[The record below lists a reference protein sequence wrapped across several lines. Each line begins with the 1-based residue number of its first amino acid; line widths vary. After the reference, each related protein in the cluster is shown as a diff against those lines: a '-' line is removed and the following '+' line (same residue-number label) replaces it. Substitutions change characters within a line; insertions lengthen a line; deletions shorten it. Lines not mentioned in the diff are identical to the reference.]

1 MKKEIRQT
9 TESPAV
15 DKESRRVEGYAA
27 LFNSSSV
34 PLVDWDGTFTE
45 TIAPGAF
52 DGVAEVSDVKC
63 LLNHD
68 TSRGLLARARNGKG
82 SLSLTVDERGLKYAF
97 DAPKTA
103 LGDELL
109 EGIRRGDISGSSFAF
124 TVAKDTWEK
133 LSDGTYARTIDKVER
148 LYDVSPVYDPAY
160 PETTVDARGLEELRS
175 AEKSEAEKCSTK
187 MSNRTDETKAL
198 YL

>member
-1 MKKEIRQT
+1 M
-9 TESPAV
+9 
-15 DKESRRVEGYAA
+15 EGYAA

-34 PLVDWDGTFTE
+34 PLLSLDGAFTE
-45 TIAPGAF
+45 TIATGAF
-52 DGVAEVSDVKC
+52 DGVVEVSDVKC
-63 LLNHD
+63 TLNHD
-68 TSRGLLARARNGKG
+68 TGRGLLARARNGKG
-82 SLSLTVDERGLKYAF
+82 SLTLTVDERGLKYAF
-97 DAPKTA
+97 DAPNTS

-133 LSDGTYARTIDKVER
+133 LRDGTYARTIEKIER

-160 PETTVDARGLEELRS
+160 PETTVDVRGLEELRS
-175 AEKSEAEKCSTK
+175 AEKCSTE

>member
-1 MKKEIRQT
+1 MKEIRQT
-9 TESPAV
+9 TDAPTI

-34 PLVDWDGTFTE
+34 PLLALAGTFTE

-52 DGVAEVSDVKC
+52 DGVAEISDVKC

-68 TSRGLLARARNGKG
+68 AGRGLLARARNGRG
-82 SLSLTVDERGLKYAF
+82 SLSLTIDERGLKYAF
-97 DAPKTA
+97 DAPNTA

-124 TVAKDTWEK
+124 TVSKDTWEK
-133 LSDGTYARTIDKVER
+133 LGDGTYARTIEKVER

-175 AEKSEAEKCSTK
+175 AEKEEMEKCSTK

>member
-1 MKKEIRQT
+1 MKEIRST
-9 TESPAV
+9 TDAPEV
-15 DKESRRVEGYAA
+15 QEESRHVEGYAA

-34 PLVDWDGTFTE
+34 SLRDWDGTFTE

-52 DGVAEVSDVKC
+52 DGVPEVSDVKC

-68 TSRGLLARARNGKG
+68 TGRGLLARARNGKG
-82 SLSLTVDERGLKYAF
+82 SLTLTVNERGLKYAF
-97 DAPKTA
+97 DAPNTA

-124 TVAKDTWEK
+124 TVSKDTWEK
-133 LSDGTYARTIDKVER
+133 LGDGTYARTIEKVER
-148 LYDVSPVYDPAY
+148 IYDVSPVYDPAY

-175 AEKSEAEKCSTK
+175 AEEAAAEKCSTK

>member
-1 MKKEIRQT
+1 MKEIRQT
-9 TESPAV
+9 TDAPTI

-34 PLVDWDGTFTE
+34 PIVDWDGTFTE

-82 SLSLTVDERGLKYAF
+82 SLSLTIDERGLKYAF
-97 DAPKTA
+97 DAPNTA

-124 TVAKDTWEK
+124 AVSKDTWEK
-133 LSDGTYARTIDKVER
+133 LGDGTYARTIEKVER

-160 PETTVDARGLEELRS
+160 PETTVDVRGLEELRS
-175 AEKSEAEKCSTK
+175 SEKEEKEKCSTK

>member
-1 MKKEIRQT
+1 MKEIRQT
-9 TESPAV
+9 TDAPTI
-15 DKESRRVEGYAA
+15 DKEGRHVEGYAA

-34 PLVDWDGTFTE
+34 PLLALDGTFTE
-45 TIAPGAF
+45 TIARGAF
-52 DGVAEVSDVKC
+52 DGVVEVSDVKC
-63 LLNHD
+63 PLNHD
-68 TSRGLLARARNGKG
+68 TGRGLLARARNGKG
-82 SLSLTVDERGLKYAF
+82 SLTLTIDERGLKYAF
-97 DAPKTA
+97 DAPNTA

-124 TVAKDTWEK
+124 TVSKDTWEK
-133 LSDGTYARTIDKVER
+133 LGDGAYTRTIEKVER

-175 AEKSEAEKCSTK
+175 AEEVEMKKCSTK

>member
-1 MKKEIRQT
+1 MKEIRQT
-9 TESPAV
+9 TDAPTI

-34 PLVDWDGTFTE
+34 PLLALAGTFTE

-68 TSRGLLARARNGKG
+68 TRRGLLARARNGRG
-82 SLSLTVDERGLKYAF
+82 SLSLTIDERGLKYAF
-97 DAPKTA
+97 DAPNTA

-124 TVAKDTWEK
+124 TVSKDTWEK
-133 LSDGTYARTIDKVER
+133 LGDGTYARTIEKVER

-175 AEKSEAEKCSTK
+175 AEKEEMEKCSTK

>member
-1 MKKEIRQT
+1 MKEIRST
-9 TESPAV
+9 TDAPTI
-15 DKESRRVEGYAA
+15 DKESRHVEGYAA

-34 PLVDWDGTFTE
+34 PLLALDGTFTE

-52 DGVAEVSDVKC
+52 DGVPEVSDVKC
-63 LLNHD
+63 PLNHD
-68 TSRGLLARARNGKG
+68 TGRGLLARARNGKG
-82 SLSLTVDERGLKYAF
+82 SLTLTVDERGLKYAF
-97 DAPKTA
+97 DAPNTA

-124 TVAKDTWEK
+124 TVSKDTWEK
-133 LSDGTYARTIDKVER
+133 TGDGTYTRTIEKVER

-175 AEKSEAEKCSTK
+175 AEKAETEKCSTK